1 MWIWIDVTNILH
13 PRVKKRNRSTISEGE
28 ILVSENGVRIDP
40 SSSSRPERFPSLL
53 NFVTV
58 ICLLLCIAFQFSV
71 GVYNY
76 HKFLAIE
83 KRLDQVERSVDKIIA
98 EELPKAAANKA
109 RFIRKT
115 KMSLT

>member
-1 MWIWIDVTNILH
+1 MGQESI
-13 PRVKKRNRSTISEGE
+13 
-28 ILVSENGVRIDP
+28 P
-40 SSSSRPERFPSLL
+40 SSSSRPEWFPSLL

-71 GVYNY
+71 CVYNY

-98 EELPKAAANKA
+98 KEPPKAAVNQASFNQNEVVTVRERRSALQKS
-109 RFIRKT
+109 T
-115 KMSLT
+115 NLQSLAKRVSVIESR